1 MKCWRRIEAHSASEK
16 KLLWLSV
23 ISATLVLLAD
33 IFTKI
38 YFTTWNLGESRD
50 VIPGIISFTYVRN
63 LGAAWSILS
72 GYRGVLTVFGL
83 VVAVIIGMFFRK
95 FAENCPE
102 RYPALL
108 LVVSGIIGNSAD
120 RIFRGAVVDFIH
132 VHYYDSWHYPIFN
145 IADIAICCGIAVF
158 VLSGFF
164 RKDLKKENE
173 NCNS

>member
-63 LGAAWSILS
+63 LGAAWSMFS
-72 GYRGVLTVFGL
+72 GQIWALAGFGIA
-83 VVAVIIGMFFRK
+83 VALGIIIFFRK
-95 FAENCPE
+95 LSANFTGTAGAAN
-102 RYPALL
+102 
-108 LVVSGIIGNSAD
+108 GI
-120 RIFRGAVVDFIH
+120 
-132 VHYYDSWHYPIFN
+132 Y
-145 IADIAICCGIAVF
+145 
-158 VLSGFF
+158 
-164 RKDLKKENE
+164 K
-173 NCNS
+173 